1 MACLVNT
8 LAQKSDLTI
17 QGQKSGLEILSD
29 KIGKGQRL
37 IAQLVE
43 RAHSVMK
50 DPGSSLGADIY
61 SFHY

>member
-1 MACLVNT
+1 
-8 LAQKSDLTI
+8 
-17 QGQKSGLEILSD
+17 
-29 KIGKGQRL
+29 L

-61 SFHY
+61 SFHYWSAI